1 MANNSNTRKRSIFN
15 QKFALLTLY
24 AKTQDIDFIVF
35 SYSRTAEEQKKLF
48 DEGKSKCDGYKKIS
62 MHQKDR
68 ARDIVIIDPNDKP
81 IWNHIPEY
89 DVLGAFWKSIGGR
102 WGGDWASLDDIYHF
116 EY

>member
-1 MANNSNTRKRSIFN
+1 MANNSNTRKRAIFN

-24 AKTQDIDFIVF
+24 AQTQNIDFICT
-35 SYSRTAEEQKKLF
+35 SYTRTAGEQHKLYL
-48 DEGKSKCDGYKKIS
+48 EGKSQCDGYDKKS
-62 MHQKDR
+62 FHQKDR
-68 ARDIVIIDPNDKP
+68 ARDIVIIDPNNKP

-102 WGGDWASLDDIYHF
+102 WGGDWISLDDIYHF